1 MKMKKTGA
9 VLLFVLLVC
18 TMWGLRQEEKGT
30 KTDSQETAD
39 ISQPGHASVS
49 TVALTEGKFSEEK
62 LDDTWNENEAVYITF
77 EDDKIS
83 VKKDGDSEQ
92 GEESVLKD
100 QVEAVGSAAVI
111 RQAGTYVLSGALK
124 DGQLVIEADKEE
136 TVRLIFR
143 GVSLACSYSSPVYSK
158 GGNVIVTLE
167 DGTKN
172 RIEDGESY
180 TFEKEGE
187 DEPAAAVFSKDDLTF
202 NGTGTLSVTGNFRH
216 GIQCKDDL
224 KFVSGTYIVSAVN
237 DGIVGKDSVSVRD
250 GNFTIESGDD
260 GIKASNTED
269 SDKGYVLL
277 ENGSFA
283 INAKGDGIQA
293 ETLLRVNGGNFEITA
308 GGGSQNAEMVPEMP
322 GGMENEGKM
331 NPPGGMENEGKM
343 NPPEGMDNEGRMNPP
358 EGKRPEKGITA
369 PEDQENSRDVSGAD
383 DSESGSAKALKSYVE
398 LIVAGGELNLDS
410 LDDGIHSNQ
419 DVTVHG
425 GTILISA
432 GDDGIHADKTL
443 TINGGS
449 LDIEKS
455 YEGLEGF
462 DIVINDG
469 SIKIVSSD
477 DGINA
482 AGKDDGEI
490 EPENQK
496 NKKNQPFMADED
508 QGASMT
514 INGGVV
520 YVNANGDGLD
530 ANGDIFMNGGMV
542 TVHGPS
548 DGGNGT
554 LDYAAS
560 CRITG
565 GTFTGIG
572 STGMAQNPSE
582 DSTQAS
588 AVFYTEGVIEA
599 GTEVSLKDQ
608 DGNILAFVT
617 TEKNAQWIAL
627 SAPELTTGET
637 YTFCAGTTEKEVILT
652 QTVSQFS
659 L

>member
-1 MKMKKTGA
+1 MKTKTTGA
-9 VLLFVLLVC
+9 VLFFVLLVC

-39 ISQPGHASVS
+39 ISQPGHVSVS

-92 GEESVLKD
+92 GEESALKD

-124 DGQLVIEADKEE
+124 DGQLVIEADKED

-172 RIEDGESY
+172 RIEDGETY

-187 DEPAAAVFSKDDLTF
+187 DEPTAAVFSKDDLTF

-308 GGGSQNAEMVPEMP
+308 GGGSQNAERVPEMP

-331 NPPGGMENEGKM
+331 NPPEGME
-343 NPPEGMDNEGRMNPP
+343 NEGRMNPP
-358 EGKRPEKGITA
+358 EGKRPEKGIAA
-369 PEDQENSRDVSGAD
+369 PEDQENSRDVSGED

-443 TINGGS
+443 TVNGGS

-490 EPENQK
+490 EPENQ
-496 NKKNQPFMADED
+496 KNQPFMADED

-572 STGMAQNPSE
+572 STGMAQNPSG

-608 DGNILAFVT
+608 DGNILAFAT

>member
-1 MKMKKTGA
+1 MKTKTTGA
-9 VLLFVLLVC
+9 VLFFVLLVC

-30 KTDSQETAD
+30 KTDSQEPAD
-39 ISQPGHASVS
+39 ISQPGHVSVS

-92 GEESVLKD
+92 GEESALKD

-124 DGQLVIEADKEE
+124 DGQLVIEADKED

-172 RIEDGESY
+172 RIEDGETY

-187 DEPAAAVFSKDDLTF
+187 DEPTAAVFSKDDLTF

-308 GGGSQNAEMVPEMP
+308 GGGSQNAERVPEMP

-331 NPPGGMENEGKM
+331 NPPEGME
-343 NPPEGMDNEGRMNPP
+343 NEGRMNPP
-358 EGKRPEKGITA
+358 EGKRPEKGIAA
-369 PEDQENSRDVSGAD
+369 PEDQENSRDVSGED

-443 TINGGS
+443 TVNGGS

-490 EPENQK
+490 EPENQ
-496 NKKNQPFMADED
+496 KNQPFMADED

-572 STGMAQNPSE
+572 STGMAQNPSG

-608 DGNILAFVT
+608 DGNILAFAT

>member
-1 MKMKKTGA
+1 MKTKTTGA
-9 VLLFVLLVC
+9 VLFFVLLVC

-39 ISQPGHASVS
+39 ISQPGHVSVS

-92 GEESVLKD
+92 GEESALKD

-124 DGQLVIEADKEE
+124 DGQLVIEADKED

-172 RIEDGESY
+172 RIEDGETY

-187 DEPAAAVFSKDDLTF
+187 DEPTAAVFSKDDLTF

-308 GGGSQNAEMVPEMP
+308 GGGSQNAERVPEMP

-331 NPPGGMENEGKM
+331 NPPEGMENEGKM
-343 NPPEGMDNEGRMNPP
+343 NPPEG
-358 EGKRPEKGITA
+358 KRPEKGIAA
-369 PEDQENSRDVSGAD
+369 PEDQENSRDVSGED

-443 TINGGS
+443 TVNGGS

-490 EPENQK
+490 EPENQ
-496 NKKNQPFMADED
+496 KNQPFMADED

-572 STGMAQNPSE
+572 STGMAQNPSG

-608 DGNILAFVT
+608 DGNILAFAT

>member
-1 MKMKKTGA
+1 MKTKTTGA
-9 VLLFVLLVC
+9 VLFFVLLVC

-39 ISQPGHASVS
+39 ISQPGHVSVS

-92 GEESVLKD
+92 GEESALKD

-124 DGQLVIEADKEE
+124 DGQLVIEADKED

-172 RIEDGESY
+172 RIEDGETY

-187 DEPAAAVFSKDDLTF
+187 DEPTAAVFSKDDLTF

-293 ETLLRVNGGNFEITA
+293 ETILRVNGGNFEITA
-308 GGGSQNAEMVPEMP
+308 GGGSQNAERVPEMP

-331 NPPGGMENEGKM
+331 NPPEGME
-343 NPPEGMDNEGRMNPP
+343 NEGRMNPP
-358 EGKRPEKGITA
+358 EGKRPEKGIAA
-369 PEDQENSRDVSGAD
+369 PEDQENSRDVSGED

-443 TINGGS
+443 TVNGGS

-490 EPENQK
+490 EPENQ
-496 NKKNQPFMADED
+496 KNQPFMADED

-572 STGMAQNPSE
+572 STGMAQNPSG

-608 DGNILAFVT
+608 DGNILAFAT